1 MTRLMETIGESVR
14 ERCKNANLSPIEDEI
29 RKSILRI
36 FANTGNP
43 PTVNEIMKRIPASSE
58 NDVNKAIRKL
68 READILTLQ
77 AGVIT
82 SAYPFSAAKT
92 RHRVV
97 FPNGHSVNAL
107 CATDALGMHFMLGE
121 DITIKSVC
129 PECEHEITIV
139 LNESRIVS
147 RDPKNVIEYVK
158 AGESCGCTADTCC
171 PNINFFCGR
180 DHLEKWITRNPAIG
194 SGEVYSLEEALEDG
208 RMIFGE
214 FLK

>member
-1 MTRLMETIGESVR
+1 MTRLMDTIGKSVR
-14 ERCKNANLSPIEDEI
+14 ERCKNANLTLMEDEI
-29 RKSILRI
+29 RKCILRV
-36 FANTGNP
+36 FAKTGNP
-43 PTVNEIMKRIPASSE
+43 PTVKEIIEIVTAPSE
-58 NDVNKAIRKL
+58 DVVNQAIRKL
-68 READILTLQ
+68 RMADILTTQ
-77 AGVIT
+77 VGVIT

-92 RHRVV
+92 RHWV
-97 FPNGHSVNAL
+97 FFADGHSVHAL

-139 LNESRIVS
+139 LKEGRIAS
-147 RDPKNVIEYVK
+147 RDPESVIEYVK
-158 AGESCGCTADTCC
+158 ARESCGCTADTCC

-180 DHLEKWITRNPAIG
+180 GHLEQWKAGNPADN

-208 RMIFGE
+208 RMIFAE

>member
-1 MTRLMETIGESVR
+1 METIGKSVG
-14 ERCKNANLSPIEDEI
+14 ERCKNANLSPMEDEI

-58 NDVNKAIRKL
+58 NDVNQAIRKL
-68 READILTLQ
+68 QEMDLLTLQ
-77 AGVIT
+77 ASVIT
-82 SAYPFSAAKT
+82 SAYPCSAAET

-97 FPNGHSVNAL
+97 FPNGHSVHAL

-139 LNESRIVS
+139 LNQGRIVS
-147 RDPKNVIEYVK
+147 RDPENVIEYVK
-158 AGESCGCTADTCC
+158 VRESCGSPTHAVLTSTFRGIVSSGTVD
-171 PNINFFCGR
+171 N
-180 DHLEKWITRNPAIG
+180 EKSRN
-194 SGEVYSLEEALEDG
+194 
-208 RMIFGE
+208 
-214 FLK
+214 